1 MGKQSRAW
9 NAHCHDILCNNLS
22 STFEHSY
29 FKIMNFFQKQNIVRN
44 KINLLIVNDNRIDIT
59 EQQQSLNK
67 SEFN

>member
-1 MGKQSRAW
+1 
-9 NAHCHDILCNNLS
+9 
-22 STFEHSY
+22 
-29 FKIMNFFQKQNIVRN
+29 MNFFQKQNIVWN